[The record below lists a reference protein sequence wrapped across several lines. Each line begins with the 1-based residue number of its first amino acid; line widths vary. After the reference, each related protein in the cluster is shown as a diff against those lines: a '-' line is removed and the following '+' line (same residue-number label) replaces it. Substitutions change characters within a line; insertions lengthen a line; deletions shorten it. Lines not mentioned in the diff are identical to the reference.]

1 MIIHYIWGMRF
12 LQATAIFDGQNFLEQ
27 DRILVLNQ
35 KNETE
40 DLLPTNTIESSR
52 IEKLQGWLCPGFV
65 NAHCHL
71 ELSHLIGQVPRG
83 TGLPAFGKQIISK
96 RAAFKP
102 EEAEEHMREADRFMW
117 SRGIGAV
124 GDISNNAASFKVKAD
139 SKITYH
145 TFVELIGLNPA
156 QAADVLKQGELVI
169 TEAGKYGLKA
179 SLSPHAPYSVS
190 KELFLSIKHWCE
202 KNQLPYTLH
211 NQESEQELK
220 FLKGEPGGFDELYRF
235 LHVDLSFYKAPGK
248 WGLDY
253 LKAFL
258 PKNQSILVHN
268 TFSTAYD
275 LDQAAELNAF
285 LCFCPGANAY
295 IEERLPDF
303 GLFKPHTKKLCL
315 GTDSLASNDNLDV
328 LKEANAVMDKGKFA
342 VEEVLS
348 MLSSQGAEALGISD
362 TQGYIAIGKN
372 AGINLVEYKSNQ
384 LTFLKKI
391 A

>member
-1 MIIHYIWGMRF
+1 MRF
-12 LQATAIFDGQNFLEQ
+12 LQANAIFDGQKFLEP
-27 DRILVLNQ
+27 DCILVLDQ
-35 KNETE
+35 KNETH
-40 DLLPTNTIESSR
+40 DLLPPHAIESSR
-52 IEKLQGWLCPGFV
+52 IEKFQGWLCPGFV

-96 RAAFKP
+96 RASFKP
-102 EEAEEHMREADRFMW
+102 EEAAEHMLEADRYMW
-117 SRGIGAV
+117 SRGIVAI

-139 SKITYH
+139 SKIAYH
-145 TFVELIGLNPA
+145 TFVELIGLNPT
-156 QAADVLKQGELVI
+156 QAAEVFKQGELVI
-169 TEAGKYGLKA
+169 AEAEQYGLKA

-190 KELFLSIKHWCE
+190 KELFLSIKDWCE
-202 KNQLPYTLH
+202 KNQAAYTLH

-235 LHVDLSFYKAPGK
+235 LNVDLSFYKAPGK

-268 TFSTAYD
+268 TVATAHD

-285 LCFCPGANAY
+285 LCFCPGANEY
-295 IEERLPDF
+295 IEDRLPDF
-303 GLFKPHTKKLCL
+303 ELFKPHIKKLCV

-328 LKEANAVMDKGKFA
+328 LKEANTLMQKGKFQI
-342 VEEVLS
+342 EDVLK
-348 MLSSQGAEALGISD
+348 MLSSQGAEALGLSQ
-362 TQGYIAIGKN
+362 THGQIAIGKN
-372 AGINLVEYKSNQ
+372 AGLNLLEYKPNQ
-384 LTFLKKI
+384 LSFLKKI
-391 A
+391 V